1 MTCMRKRQISLLLCF
16 ALIFCLSISASARAS
31 EYFYRTSVSAT
42 NVGNGAIRIQVDVG
56 ATGTMQ
62 ELGATQVIVHEKT
75 SNGDYEPIYTFT
87 RKAYPSL
94 VTKNRASYVTYVTY
108 YGSPGK
114 SYYILCAFYA
124 KKSTG
129 SQIIWGGSNIVNT

>member
-1 MTCMRKRQISLLLCF
+1 MIRTHKRQFSFLLCLV
-16 ALIFCLSISASARAS
+16 LIFCMSISASARAS
-31 EYFYRTSVSAT
+31 DYFYRTSVSAT
-42 NVGNGAIRIQVDVG
+42 NPGNGVVRIKIDVG

-62 ELGATQVIVHEKT
+62 ELGATQVIVHEKN
-75 SNGDYEPIYTFT
+75 SNGDYEPIFTFT
-87 RKAYPSL
+87 RENTPSL
-94 VTKNRASYVTYVTY
+94 VTQNRASYITYVNY